1 MFFTN
6 FNNYSKFI
14 EIHFYFSFLTLE
26 ASIFIS
32 LNFLYLFLLQT
43 HLTSLK
49 QQLSGELY
57 DSALVKALYATDA
70 SVYREL
76 PYAVAIPKTTVDIKC
91 LIDFARSNG
100 VSIIPRAAGTSL
112 AGQCVGDGIVV
123 DVSKYMNAILEINT
137 QEQWVR
143 VQPGVVRDELN
154 EFLKPYGFFFGP
166 NTSTANRCTMGGM
179 VGNNSCGSTSIEYGS
194 TRDHTLAIKA
204 ILSDGSEVEFSDLT
218 QDEFKSKTQGN
229 SLEANL
235 YKQIHAELNNP
246 VIRTQIK
253 DRYPK
258 ASISRRNTGYAV
270 DALMHTNVF
279 EHTEE
284 SFNFSKLLCGSEGTL
299 AFTTELKLQI
309 VPLPKPFQVVL
320 NAHFNSI
327 TESLQSTLVAMKL
340 APSACELMDKTILDC
355 TKDNLTQQKNRFF
368 VEGDPEA
375 ILMVEFRG
383 DNLEDA
389 KAQAKALET
398 QLKAAQLGYAYALV
412 EGDDCNKVWD
422 LRKAGLGLLANIPGD
437 AKAVACIE
445 DTAVDLEDL
454 PLYIEAF
461 TALMKSYH
469 QKAVYYAHAGAG
481 ELHLRPILNLKSS
494 SDVSLFRSISEASAK
509 LVKSYQGALSGEH
522 GDGRVRSEFIPLVL
536 GEDNYQLLKRI
547 KSTWDPLV
555 LFNPGKIVNAVPMD
569 KALRYEAD
577 QSIPNLETLYNF
589 ESTGG
594 ILTTV
599 EKCNGSGDCRKLS
612 FAGGTMCP
620 SYRATLDEKDSTR
633 GRANVLREFLTQNTK
648 DNPFNHPEIKQAMDL
663 CVSCKACKS
672 ECPSNVD
679 MASLKAEFLYQYQ
692 KTNPV
697 SLRSKLIAHNAKI
710 NTIAHKFSRTYNFI
724 GTKSWFKSLIGV
736 HSQRSLPKLRSKTFR
751 QWFSK
756 VKQHNQPKSVYLFC
770 DEYTNHFDVELGK
783 KTVLLLN
790 KLGYKVHIPMH
801 SESARAYI
809 SKGFLKEAKTIATEN
824 VSIFSALVSD
834 EITLIGIEP
843 SAILGFRDEYPN
855 LVDATLKTT
864 AENLAQN
871 VFTIEEF
878 LTNEIN
884 AQKIDVSKFTTK
896 AETVYYHG
904 HCHQKALSSN
914 VFAETVLALPL
925 NYKVET
931 VDSGCC
937 GMAGSFGYEKEHYDL
952 SQQIGEDRLF
962 PSLRKL
968 NTEVIIS
975 ASGTSCRHQISD
987 GVHKIALHP
996 IEVLYNALN

>member
-1 MFFTN
+1 
-6 FNNYSKFI
+6 
-14 EIHFYFSFLTLE
+14 
-26 ASIFIS
+26 
-32 LNFLYLFLLQT
+32 LQT
-43 HLTSLK
+43 QLTSLK

-57 DSALVKALYATDA
+57 DSTLVKSLYATDA

-76 PYAVAIPKTTVDIKC
+76 PYAVALPKTTADIKC
-91 LIDFARSNG
+91 LIEFAQSNAL
-100 VSIIPRAAGTSL
+100 SIIPRAAGTSL

-143 VQPGVVRDELN
+143 VQPGVVRDHLN
-154 EFLKPYGFFFGP
+154 TFLKPYGFFFGP

-204 ILSDGSEVEFSDLT
+204 ILSDGSAVEFTTLT
-218 QDEFKSKTQGN
+218 RDEFNSKTKGT
-229 SLEANL
+229 SLESNL
-235 YKQIHAELNNP
+235 YKQIYAELANP
-246 VIRTQIK
+246 IIREQIIEG
-253 DRYPK
+253 YPK

-270 DALMHTNVF
+270 DTLMHSNVF
-279 EHTEE
+279 EDTQEM
-284 SFNFSKLLCGSEGTL
+284 FNFSKLLCGSEGTL

-309 VPLPKPFQVVL
+309 VPLPKPFQIVL

-327 TESLQSTLVAMKL
+327 TESLQATLVAMKL

-355 TKDNLTQQKNRFF
+355 TKDNITQQKNRFF

-383 DNLEDA
+383 ATIEEA
-389 KAQAKALET
+389 RQQAKMLET
-398 QLKAAQLGYAYALV
+398 QLKASQLGYAYTLV

-422 LRKAGLGLLANIPGD
+422 LRKAGLGLLANIPGA

-445 DTAVDLEDL
+445 DTAVDLADL

-461 TALMKSYH
+461 TSLMKSYH

-494 SDVSLFRSISEASAK
+494 SDVTLFRSISEASAK

-547 KSTWDPLV
+547 KSTWDSSS
-555 LFNPGKIVNAVPMD
+555 LFNPGKIVDAVPMD

-577 QSIPNLETLYNF
+577 QPISKLETLYNF

-594 ILTTV
+594 ILNTV

-620 SYRATLDEKDSTR
+620 SYRATLDEIDSTR

-648 DNPFNHPEIKQAMDL
+648 ENPFDHPEIKEAMDL

-692 KTNPV
+692 KTNPI
-697 SLRSKLIAHNAKI
+697 SLRSKLIAHNARI
-710 NTIAHKFSRTYNFI
+710 NAVTHKFAGIYNFI
-724 GTKSWFKSLIGV
+724 GTRSWFKSLIGV
-736 HSQRSLPKLRSKTFR
+736 HSKRLLPNLKSKTLR
-751 QWFSK
+751 QWFSSI
-756 VKQHNQPKSVYLFC
+756 QQKSHSKSIYLFC

-783 KTVLLLN
+783 KTILLLN
-790 KLGYKVHIPMH
+790 KLGYKVFMPAH

-809 SKGFLKEAKTIATEN
+809 SKGFLEEAKTIATNN
-824 VSIFSALVSD
+824 VSIFSALISND
-834 EITLIGIEP
+834 KPLIGIEP

-855 LVDATLKTT
+855 LVDANLRST
-864 AENLAQN
+864 AENLAEN

-878 LTNEIN
+878 LAKELN
-884 AQKIDVSKFTTK
+884 AHKIDISKFTTK
-896 AETVYYHG
+896 SETVYYHG

-914 VFAETVLALPL
+914 TYAETILKMPP
-925 NYKVET
+925 NFKVET
-931 VDSGCC
+931 IDSGCC
-937 GMAGSFGYEKEHYDL
+937 GMAGSFGYEKEHFDL

-962 PSLRKL
+962 PFLRELKK
-968 NTEVIIS
+968 EVIVS
-975 ASGTSCRHQISD
+975 ASGTSCRHQIRD
-987 GVHKIALHP
+987 GVNKTALHP
-996 IEVLYNALN
+996 IEILYNALN

>member
-1 MFFTN
+1 M
-6 FNNYSKFI
+6 
-14 EIHFYFSFLTLE
+14 
-26 ASIFIS
+26 
-32 LNFLYLFLLQT
+32 QT
-43 HLTSLK
+43 HFTTLK

-57 DSALVKALYATDA
+57 DSALVKSLYATDA

-76 PYAVAIPKTTVDIKC
+76 PYAVALPKTTADIKC
-91 LIDFARSNG
+91 LIEFAHSNAL
-100 VSIIPRAAGTSL
+100 SIIPRAAGTSL

-137 QEQWVR
+137 QEHWVR
-143 VQPGVVRDELN
+143 VQPGVVRDQLN
-154 EFLKPYGFFFGP
+154 AFLKPYGFFFGP

-194 TRDHTLAIKA
+194 TRDHTLAVKA
-204 ILSDGSEVEFSDLT
+204 FLSDGSAVEFKPLT
-218 QDEFKSKTQGN
+218 KEEFNSKTKGA
-229 SLEANL
+229 SLESNL
-235 YKQIHAELNNP
+235 YKQIYAELANP
-246 VIRTQIK
+246 IIREQIIEG
-253 DRYPK
+253 YPK
-258 ASISRRNTGYAV
+258 ASITRRNTGYAV
-270 DALMHTNVF
+270 DALMHSTVF
-279 EHTEE
+279 EDTEE
-284 SFNFSKLLCGSEGTL
+284 LFNFSKLLCGSEGTL

-327 TESLQSTLVAMKL
+327 TESLQATLVAMKL
-340 APSACELMDKTILDC
+340 TPSACELMDKTILDC
-355 TKDNLTQQKNRFF
+355 TKNNITQQKNRFF

-383 DNLEDA
+383 ATIEEA
-389 KAQAKALET
+389 KHQAEFLET
-398 QLKAAQLGYAYALV
+398 NLKASQLGYAYTLV
-412 EGDDCNKVWD
+412 EEEDCNKVWD

-445 DTAVDLEDL
+445 DTAVELADL

-461 TALMKSYH
+461 TSLMTSYH

-494 SDVSLFRSISEASAK
+494 SDVTLFRSISEASAK
-509 LVKSYQGALSGEH
+509 LVKSYKGALSGEH

-536 GEDNYQLLKRI
+536 GEDNYQLLKRL
-547 KSTWDPLV
+547 KSTWDPSS
-555 LFNPGKIVNAVPMD
+555 LFNPGKIVDAVPMD
-569 KALRYEAD
+569 KALRYQAD
-577 QSIPNLETLYNF
+577 QPISKLESLYNF

-594 ILTTV
+594 ILNTV

-620 SYRATLDEKDSTR
+620 SYRATLDEIDSTR

-648 DNPFNHPEIKQAMDL
+648 VNPFDHPEIKEAMDL

-692 KTNPV
+692 KSNPV
-697 SLRSKLIAHNAKI
+697 SLRNKLIAHNSRI
-710 NTIAHKFSRTYNFI
+710 NAIAHKFAGIYNFI
-724 GTKSWFKSLIGV
+724 GTQSWFKTLIGV
-736 HSQRSLPKLRSKTFR
+736 HSKRSLPNLQSKTLR
-751 QWFSK
+751 QWFSSI
-756 VKQHNQPKSVYLFC
+756 QQEDHSKSIYLFG

-783 KTVLLLN
+783 KTILLLN
-790 KLGYKVHIPMH
+790 KLGYKVIMPAH

-809 SKGFLKEAKTIATEN
+809 SKGFLEEAKTIATTN
-824 VSIFSALVSD
+824 VSIFSALISKNKP
-834 EITLIGIEP
+834 LIGIEP

-855 LVDATLKTT
+855 LVDANLKST

-878 LTNEIN
+878 LANEMN
-884 AQKIDVSKFTTK
+884 AHKIDISKFTTK
-896 AETVYYHG
+896 SETVYYHG

-914 VFAETVLALPL
+914 AYAETIL
-925 NYKVET
+925 NMPPNFRVET
-931 VDSGCC
+931 IDSGCC

-962 PSLRKL
+962 PFLREL
-968 NTEVIIS
+968 NTEVIVS
-975 ASGTSCRHQISD
+975 ASGTSCRHQIRD
-987 GVHKIALHP
+987 GVNKNALHP

>member
-1 MFFTN
+1 M
-6 FNNYSKFI
+6 
-14 EIHFYFSFLTLE
+14 
-26 ASIFIS
+26 
-32 LNFLYLFLLQT
+32 QT
-43 HLTSLK
+43 QLTSLK

-57 DSALVKALYATDA
+57 DSTLVKSLYATDA

-76 PYAVAIPKTTVDIKC
+76 PYAVALPKTTADIKC
-91 LIDFARSNG
+91 LIEFAHSNAL
-100 VSIIPRAAGTSL
+100 SIIPRAAGTSL

-143 VQPGVVRDELN
+143 VQPGVVRDQLN
-154 EFLKPYGFFFGP
+154 AFLKPYGFFFGP

-194 TRDHTLAIKA
+194 TRDHIHAVKA
-204 ILSDGSEVEFSDLT
+204 ILSDGSAVEFKPLT
-218 QDEFKSKTQGN
+218 KEEFNSKTKGA
-229 SLEANL
+229 SLESNL
-235 YKQIHAELNNP
+235 YKQIYAELANP
-246 VIRTQIK
+246 IIREQIIEG
-253 DRYPK
+253 YPK
-258 ASISRRNTGYAV
+258 ASITRRNTGYAV
-270 DALMHTNVF
+270 DALMHSTVF
-279 EHTEE
+279 EDTEE
-284 SFNFSKLLCGSEGTL
+284 LFNFSKLLCGSEGTL

-327 TESLQSTLVAMKL
+327 TESLQATLVAMKL

-355 TKDNLTQQKNRFF
+355 TKNNITQQKNRFF

-383 DNLEDA
+383 ATIEEA
-389 KAQAKALET
+389 RQQAKVLET
-398 QLKAAQLGYAYALV
+398 NLKASQLGYAYTLV
-412 EGDDCNKVWD
+412 EEEDCNKVWD
-422 LRKAGLGLLANIPGD
+422 LRKACLGLLENIAGD
-437 AKAVACIE
+437 ETAVACIE
-445 DTAVDLEDL
+445 DTAVELADL

-461 TALMKSYH
+461 TSLMTSYH

-494 SDVSLFRSISEASAK
+494 SDVTLFRSISEASAK
-509 LVKSYQGALSGEH
+509 LVKSYKGALSGEH

-547 KSTWDPLV
+547 KSTWDPSS
-555 LFNPGKIVNAVPMD
+555 LFNPGKIVDAVPMD
-569 KALRYEAD
+569 KALRYQAD
-577 QSIPNLETLYNF
+577 QPISKLESLYNF

-594 ILTTV
+594 ILNTV

-620 SYRATLDEKDSTR
+620 SYRATLDEIDSTR

-648 DNPFNHPEIKQAMDL
+648 VNPFDHPEIKEAMDL

-692 KTNPV
+692 KSNPV
-697 SLRSKLIAHNAKI
+697 SLRSKLIAHNARI
-710 NTIAHKFSRTYNFI
+710 NAIAHKFAGIYNFI
-724 GTKSWFKSLIGV
+724 GTRSWFKTLIGV
-736 HSQRSLPKLRSKTFR
+736 HSKRSLPNLQSKTLR
-751 QWFSK
+751 QWFSSI
-756 VKQHNQPKSVYLFC
+756 QQEDHSKSIYLFG

-783 KTVLLLN
+783 KTILLLN
-790 KLGYKVHIPMH
+790 KLGYKVIMPAH

-809 SKGFLKEAKTIATEN
+809 SKGFLDEAKTIATTN
-824 VSIFSALVSD
+824 VSIFSALISKD
-834 EITLIGIEP
+834 KPLIGIEP

-855 LVDATLKTT
+855 LVDANLKST

-878 LTNEIN
+878 LANEMN
-884 AQKIDVSKFTTK
+884 AHKIDISKFTTK
-896 AETVYYHG
+896 SETVYYHG

-914 VFAETVLALPL
+914 AYAETIL
-925 NYKVET
+925 NMPPNFRVET
-931 VDSGCC
+931 IDSGCC

-962 PSLRKL
+962 PFLREL
-968 NTEVIIS
+968 NTEVIVA
-975 ASGTSCRHQISD
+975 ASGTSCRHQIRD
-987 GVHKIALHP
+987 GVNKNALHP
-996 IEVLYNALN
+996 IEVLYNALLN